1 MRNRPIVYKGFGGE
15 VEVANRTVSGYL
27 ASFGNKDSDSDI
39 ILKGAF
45 SKSLNDRGVG
55 SSTARKISFLYQ
67 HDMTKPI
74 GRFTTLVE
82 DEKGLYFEAELDNI
96 PLANDVL
103 EQYKSGTLNQH
114 SIGFRYLKDKVD
126 YNKELDAFMIKEVDL
141 FEGSVVT
148 MGANENTPFMGIKS
162 EQVESYVEELRRE
175 TEQALKHIPFEDQY
189 KIRQIISK
197 HISLIETEPIKITP
211 IENEPIVKEIDF
223 VSIINNLKIQ

>member
-141 FEGSVVT
+141 FEGSVVN

>member
-1 MRNRPIVYKGFGGE
+1 MEFGGE